1 MTPPHFQPPALYRN
15 FFFFKSNLVWPSCW
29 VATYCFMNCF
39 WAGQVWGNLGSH
51 KEYAVC
57 PWQFHTQSFSASSR
71 LLILTTQYVVM
82 EFMYVLP
89 GFDTASGHLILML
102 SSAVRNRVKYLNFY
116 ECHLKSWLSPGSSF
130 TSWSLSPQL
139 PFLFFSFW
147 ENLEKCSQSWPLDL
161 YSRLTL
167 NLWSSSCLS
176 FPGVGIRGVYQHSW
190 LTSLHSPW

>member
-1 MTPPHFQPPALYRN
+1 
-15 FFFFKSNLVWPSCW
+15 
-29 VATYCFMNCF
+29 MNCF

-57 PWQFHTQSFSASSR
+57 PLQFHIQSFSASCR
-71 LLILTTQYVVM
+71 LLVLTTQYVVI
-82 EFMYVLP
+82 EFRYVLP

-102 SSAVRNRVKYLNFY
+102 FSTVRKRVKYCNFNV
-116 ECHLKSWLSPGSSF
+116 CQLKSWLSPGSSF

-139 PFLFFSFW
+139 PFFLSFW
-147 ENLEKCSQSWPLDL
+147 ENLEKCSQSWPLDM

-176 FPGVGIRGVYQHSW
+176 LPGAGITGVYQHSW
-190 LTSLHSPW
+190 LTSPLGSRLVLVLVLLVWLVSIPYK